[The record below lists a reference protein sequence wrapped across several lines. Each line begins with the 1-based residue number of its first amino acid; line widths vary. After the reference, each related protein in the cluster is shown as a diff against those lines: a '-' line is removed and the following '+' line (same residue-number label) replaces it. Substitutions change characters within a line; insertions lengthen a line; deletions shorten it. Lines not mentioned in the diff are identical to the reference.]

1 MTGAPEA
8 PFLVALNLT
17 RRCNLACAHCYM
29 DAGARARGGAGELST
44 AEVTG
49 ILDQIAALSD
59 ETMVVLTGGEPML
72 RKDIYDIAR
81 HADGLGLMAVLGSNG
96 TLFDEE
102 RVAALKD
109 AGVQAVGISLD
120 SLDPEY
126 HDRFR
131 GREGCWAD
139 TMAGIDCCR
148 RAGLMLQIHF
158 SVTDD
163 NAGELDDMIA
173 FARAA
178 GAVVLNIFFMV
189 CTGRGE
195 SLTNISAEVYD
206 SVLRGVA
213 EAARDEQELVVRA
226 RCAPHFKRMALEMEP
241 PLPLTL
247 RDGYEAGGCLAGT
260 RYCRVTPE
268 GELTA
273 CPYMEASV
281 GSLRAEDFAALWR
294 DAPLFQQLRKPK
306 LEGRCG
312 ECEYAKLC
320 GGCRARPLGRSG
332 ELMGEDFLC
341 SYEPRGS
348 ALIEPLTTPDAALGW
363 TPEAEVWL
371 KRVPAFVRRFVKR
384 RAEDHAREMH
394 ADIVTAQHMQ
404 TLARRRFGSTGP
416 PAGSPAGAVRPDRPG
431 MEGGA

>member
-1 MTGAPEA
+1 MARALEP

-17 RRCNLACAHCYM
+17 RRCNLACAHCYL
-29 DAGARARGGAGELST
+29 DAGARRRGGADELAT

-59 ETMVVLTGGEPML
+59 ETLVVLTGGEPML
-72 RKDIYDIAR
+72 RKDIYEIAR
-81 HADGLGLMAVLGSNG
+81 HASGLGLMAVLGSNG
-96 TLFDEE
+96 TLLDAE
-102 RVAALKD
+102 RVAALQA

-120 SLDPEY
+120 SLDPGY
-126 HDRFR
+126 HNKFR
-131 GREGCWAD
+131 GRDGSWTE
-139 TMAGIDCCR
+139 TMAGIDACR
-148 RAGLMLQIHF
+148 RAGLMVQIHF

-163 NAGELDDMIA
+163 NADELDDVIA
-173 FARAA
+173 FARSA

-195 SLTNISAEVYD
+195 SVTNISTEVYD
-206 SVLRGVA
+206 NVLRRVA

-226 RCAPHFKRMALEMEP
+226 RCAPHFKRMALEMDP

-273 CPYMEASV
+273 CPYMETSV
-281 GSLRAEDFAALWR
+281 GSLRADNFATLWQ
-294 DAPLFQQLRKPK
+294 DAQLFQQLRAPE

-312 ECEYAKLC
+312 ACEYAKLC
-320 GGCRARPLGRSG
+320 GGCRARPLARDG

-348 ALIEPLTTPDAALGW
+348 ALIEPLLAPAAALNW

-371 KRVPAFVRRFVKR
+371 KRVPAFVRRYVKR
-384 RAEDHAREMH
+384 RAEDHARELH
-394 ADIVTAQHMQ
+394 ADTVTAEHMQ
-404 TLARRRFGSTGP
+404 TLAKRRFGSGRP
-416 PAGSPAGAVRPDRPG
+416 PAGITLPERPG

>member
-1 MTGAPEA
+1 MAEALEA

-29 DAGARARGGAGELST
+29 DAGARRQGGADELTT

-49 ILDQIAALSD
+49 LLDQIAAFSD

-72 RKDIYDIAR
+72 RRDIYDIAR

-96 TLFDEE
+96 TLFDEG
-102 RVAALKD
+102 RVAALQD
-109 AGVQAVGISLD
+109 AGVKAVGISLD
-120 SLDPEY
+120 SLDPQY
-126 HDRFR
+126 HDGFR
-131 GREGCWAD
+131 GRQGSWAD

-163 NAGELDDMIA
+163 NAGEIDDMIA

-195 SLTNISAEVYD
+195 SITNISAEVYD
-206 SVLRGVA
+206 RVLGRVA

-273 CPYMEASV
+273 CPYMETSV
-281 GSLRAEDFAALWR
+281 GSLRSDDFVTLWQG
-294 DAPLFQQLRKPK
+294 APLFQQLRAPQ

-312 ECEYAKLC
+312 ECEYGKLC

-341 SYEPRGS
+341 GYEPRGT
-348 ALIEPLTTPDAALGW
+348 AVIEPLATPATALDW
-363 TPEAEVWL
+363 SPEAEVWL
-371 KRVPAFVRRFVKR
+371 QRVPAFVRRFVKR
-384 RAEDHAREMH
+384 RAEDHARQMH
-394 ADIVTAQHMQ
+394 ADIVTAEHMKSL
-404 TLARRRFGSTGP
+404 TRRRFGAAGP
-416 PAGSPAGAVRPDRPG
+416 PGAAARPERPG